1 MKLEI
6 RRKSI
11 ANRITIICIESFVL
25 VALLIV
31 ANHVIDIPSMIFNT
45 APVPAD
51 WVAIVIDLFFIL
63 TVGVF
68 TVYWISRLDIGRRQA
83 EELYHTLAN
92 SSTVGVYIVQDGK
105 FRLVNPQ
112 FQRYMEYTEEE
123 LLGKDSLSIVH
134 PGDRGLVR
142 RNAVAMLKRKRLDP
156 YEFRVI
162 LKSGRVI
169 WAMETVTSI
178 NYGGKRAILGNFM
191 DITGRKQAEEGLKQ
205 AAEEWRTTFD
215 SITEQVSIVDRD
227 FRLTRVNRALSVAV
241 KMKPDELIG
250 RRCYEVVHGTA
261 APVPDCPHSRSLELK
276 QPVTREFFEPNLGI
290 YQEVSTSPVFDDG
303 GEVVASVH
311 IARDVSER
319 KKMQQQLVI
328 ADRLASVGELAAG
341 IAHELNNPLTSV
353 VGFSQLLLNGGAT
366 DEVKKDLEV
375 VCQEAQRAAYV
386 VKNLL
391 AFAQKHAPV
400 KKPVDINE
408 IIEKVLDVRAYEQ
421 RVSNIKVVTHLAPEL
436 PGVMADYFQL
446 QQVFI
451 NIVINAEYF
460 MIEAHNGGF
469 LTVATESTGGTVRAA
484 FTDDGPGI
492 AEEAM
497 EHLFDPFFTTKELGK
512 GTGLGLSICHGII
525 TEHGGRITADS
536 KPGKGATFVV
546 ELSIACTMM
555 IAEETNEKASR

>member
-1 MKLEI
+1 MKLGI
-6 RRKSI
+6 MQRSI
-11 ANRITIICIESFVL
+11 ANRITIVCIESFVL

-31 ANHVIDIPSMIFNT
+31 ANHVIDIPFMIFST
-45 APVPAD
+45 APVPSN
-51 WVAIVIDLFFIL
+51 WVGVGIDLFFIL
-63 TVGVF
+63 AVGVF

-112 FQRYMEYTEEE
+112 FQKYMDYTEEE

-134 PGDRGLVR
+134 PGDREMVR
-142 RNAVAMLKRKRLDP
+142 RSAVAMLKRNRLAP

-178 NYGGKRAILGNFM
+178 GYGGKRAVLGNFM
-191 DITGRKQAEEGLKQ
+191 DITERKQAEEKLRR

-227 FRLTRVNRALSVAV
+227 FRLTRVNRALAAAV
-241 KMKPDELIG
+241 GIKPDELIG
-250 RRCYEVVHGTA
+250 KRCYEVVHGTE
-261 APVPDCPHSRSLELK
+261 APVPDCPHYQSLELK
-276 QPVTREFFEPNLGI
+276 QPVTREFFEPHLGI
-290 YQEVSTSPVFDDG
+290 YQEVSTSPVFDDS
-303 GEVVASVH
+303 GEIVASVH
-311 IARDVSER
+311 VARDVSER
-319 KKMQQQLVI
+319 RKMQQQLVI

-353 VGFSQLLLNGGAT
+353 VGFSQLLLNGGVNG
-366 DEVKKDLEV
+366 EVKKDLEV
-375 VCQEAQRAAYV
+375 VCGEAQRAAHV

-391 AFAQKHAPV
+391 AFARKHAPV
-400 KKPVDINE
+400 KKLVNINE
-408 IIEKVLDVRAYEQ
+408 IIEKVLEVRTYEQ
-421 RVSNIKVVTHLAPEL
+421 KVSNIKVVTNLAPDL
-436 PGVMADYFQL
+436 PEVMADYFQL

-469 LTVATESTGGTVRAA
+469 LTVATENTGNTVRAS

-492 AEEAM
+492 AEGAL
-497 EHLFDPFFTTKELGK
+497 EHLFDPFFTTKEVGK
-512 GTGLGLSICHGII
+512 GTGLGLSICHGIV
-525 TEHGGRITADS
+525 TEHGGRITAES
-536 KPGKGATFVV
+536 KPGKGANFVV
-546 ELSIACTMM
+546 ELPIV
-555 IAEETNEKASR
+555 